1 MPEVLA
7 SAERAVGHSFQDSA
21 LLLAALT
28 HSSYA
33 AEQAADIPWN
43 ERLEFLGDAVLEV
56 IVSKRLFLHFP
67 NLQEGALT
75 RARALLVNE
84 DATSGYALSLGLE
97 DMLLLG
103 KGENLTGGRKRKA
116 LLGDAF
122 EALLGA
128 VYLDGGLEAA
138 TAVVEKVLPELDE
151 TLKRLED
158 QDNPKGALQEYA
170 QGKSHT
176 NPVYAEVS
184 TSGHRAAPH
193 FVMEVQVSGVVAR
206 GEGASKKV
214 AETAAARAAL
224 EILRSSEDAAEKP
237 AGDSQENI

>member
-7 SAERAVGHSFQDSA
+7 AAERAVDHSFHDQS

-33 AEQAADIPWN
+33 AEQPSATPWN

-56 IVSKRLFLHFP
+56 VMSKRLFLHFP
-67 NLQEGALT
+67 ELQEGDLT

-84 DATSGYALSLGLE
+84 EATSSYAYALGLE
-97 DMLLLG
+97 DMILLG
-103 KGENLTGGRKRKA
+103 KGENLSGGRKRKA

-138 TAVVEKVLPELDE
+138 TAVVDKVLPELDE
-151 TLKRLED
+151 TLKRLEE
-158 QDNPKGALQEYA
+158 QDNPKGVLQEYA
-170 QGKSHT
+170 QGKCHAI
-176 NPVYAEVS
+176 PVYTEVS
-184 TSGHRAAPH
+184 GTIRPPH
-193 FVMEVQVSGVVAR
+193 FVMEVRVQELVAR
-206 GEGASKKV
+206 GEGGSKKS

-224 EILRSSEDAAEKP
+224 EALRNAESAEKENP
-237 AGDSQENI
+237 EDSKEIM